1 MAESK
6 LLKARWSAD
15 KASLVEVYYEGGGK
29 LPEILS
35 GAYTSKKDATKAID
49 LYLANSKKSTGMSGG
64 K

>member
-29 LPEILS
+29 LPEINVS
-35 GAYTSKKDATKAID
+35 
-49 LYLANSKKSTGMSGG
+49 
-64 K
+64 